1 MAITI
6 GRKAESNFTNPLG
19 LLSDCH
25 RRIEYFLN
33 LLVTVTKQVQ
43 GSRLDVEQQTALE
56 TALFYFERAAPKH
69 TLDEEESLFPRMRA
83 SENPQAQAALAVLD
97 SLYADHA
104 AAGEMHKKVEALVRR
119 WLEGGELSG
128 GQARRL
134 TEMLDELS
142 TIYQRHIAAEDNEVF
157 PLAAS
162 LLEKSEIEAI
172 GREMAARRGI
182 DLVALARKLEG

>member
-25 RRIEYFLN
+25 RRIEYFLS
-33 LLVTVTKQVQ
+33 LLITVTRQVQ
-43 GSRLDVEQQTALE
+43 GGKLSVEQRKALE
-56 TALFYFERAAPKH
+56 TAIFYFERAVPKH
-69 TLDEEESLFPRMRA
+69 TLDEEKSLFPRMRA
-83 SENPQAQAALAVLD
+83 SGHLPAQAALAVLD
-97 SLYADHA
+97 SLNADHA
-104 AAGEMHKKVEALVRR
+104 AAGEMHNQVEALVRR

-142 TIYQRHIAAEDNEVF
+142 AIYQRHIAAEDNEVF